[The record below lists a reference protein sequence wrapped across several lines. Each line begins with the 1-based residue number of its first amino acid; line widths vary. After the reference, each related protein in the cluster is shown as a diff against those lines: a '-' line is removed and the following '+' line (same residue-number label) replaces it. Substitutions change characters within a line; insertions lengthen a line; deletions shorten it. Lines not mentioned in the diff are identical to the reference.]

1 LNFFL
6 DLIIFSAKVL
16 STKPSDFLKG
26 GEVMRGSIAIIITIA
41 LITAPV
47 SAVSM
52 LDYSTNIVKSFRDIS
67 KTEDLSLIVMA
78 LSLALNRTENLN
90 EDDVWKFTNELI
102 NWQNEDGG
110 WGYFFGSISSVPDTS
125 FALIALS
132 KARGR

>member
-1 LNFFL
+1 
-6 DLIIFSAKVL
+6 
-16 STKPSDFLKG
+16 
-26 GEVMRGSIAIIITIA
+26 MRGSIAIIITIA

-110 WGYFFGSISSVPDTS
+110 WGYFLEVSAQFRIPVLP
-125 FALIALS
+125 
-132 KARGR
+132 